1 MPSSPRFLTIE
12 EVLEIHS
19 DQFRRYGGG
28 QGVRDEGLLRSAVA
42 APRSSFAGEFLH
54 QDLHEMAAAYLYHI
68 TANHPFV
75 DGNKRCGVA
84 AALVFLELNGWELI
98 ASQEDLVEAGLGVA
112 RGDWDKAR
120 VTEFLRRNSKRL

>member
-1 MPSSPRFLTIE
+1 MPSDPRFLTVE

-19 DQFRRYGGG
+19 DQLRRYGGG
-28 QGVRDEGLLRSAVA
+28 EGLRDEGLLRSAVA
-42 APRSSFAGEFLH
+42 APRSSFSGEFLH
-54 QDLHEMAAAYLYHI
+54 QDLHAMAAAYLYHI

-84 AALVFLELNGWELI
+84 AALIFMELHGWELT
-98 ASQEDLVEAGLGVA
+98 ATQDELVEAGLGVA

-120 VTEFLRRNSKRL
+120 VTEFLRRTSQRL